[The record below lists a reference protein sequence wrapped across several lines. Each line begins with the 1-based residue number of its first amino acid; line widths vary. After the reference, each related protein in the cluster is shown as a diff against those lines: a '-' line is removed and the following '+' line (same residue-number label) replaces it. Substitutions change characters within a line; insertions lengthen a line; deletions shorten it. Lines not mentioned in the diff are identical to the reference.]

1 MSAPRNVTIRD
12 FLSHF
17 VTVTPVTQ
25 FFLWVVVVSDPKMP
39 FGVTVIYSVIFAAW
53 WLSELIKQEAP
64 KGIPFNDNGRIGYIE
79 VTKGGE

>member
-1 MSAPRNVTIRD
+1 MTQLVLY
-12 FLSHF
+12 FL
-17 VTVTPVTQ
+17 VI
-25 FFLWVVVVSDPKMP
+25 SDEKMP
-39 FGVTVIYSVIFAAW
+39 NSIRILYAVIFAVW